1 MSHHPDHR
9 ESIRSAIRAWLRE
22 DVRIAGKITLLSYE
36 DQLIEKI
43 AKVVEEAKK
52 QDGKKS

>member
-22 DVRIAGKITLLSYE
+22 DVRIAGKITILSYE